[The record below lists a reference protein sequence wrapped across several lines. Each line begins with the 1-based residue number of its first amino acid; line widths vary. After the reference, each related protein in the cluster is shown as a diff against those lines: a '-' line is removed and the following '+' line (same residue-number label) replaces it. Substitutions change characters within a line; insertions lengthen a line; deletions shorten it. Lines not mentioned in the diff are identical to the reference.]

1 MAVSGMPWA
10 LLALLYVTLVPTL
23 LRAQARELVVVVR
36 ADADAR
42 PLQNAEVM
50 VTGTNDRRFTN
61 TNGVAVLRIASTAR
75 MLRVRQIGFA
85 FRDVAIPPADTVEVR
100 LVPIPFA
107 LPTVSTRAASACD
120 GITPTD
126 GALEAWALS
135 QLREGAERYESFR
148 KAYPFEVTQMR
159 RTVSAPRSKQERVRD
174 ARERVS
180 SGRWGERYQRGMVV
194 QEGPLGFSVPILFL
208 ATLGDSAFWDDHCAE
223 RAEVSTVDST
233 RVVQLSFVPARHVGT
248 TDWSGVAFLDSATSA
263 LRKVEFRLRVQG
275 RAGPR
280 RFEGY
285 TTFRQPSPFIQVPD
299 TTIAYWWRTSP
310 ATGEEWGLPAVVQR
324 VAVETLKFRKE
335 PP

>member
-1 MAVSGMPWA
+1 MPWGR
-10 LLALLYVTLVPTL
+10 LALLCAMLGPAL
-23 LRAQARELVVVVR
+23 GRAQSRDLVVVVR
-36 ADADAR
+36 ADADSR
-42 PLQNAEVM
+42 PLQNAEVF
-50 VTGTNDRRFTN
+50 VIGTNDRRFTN
-61 TNGVAVLRIASTAR
+61 ASGIAVLRIGSVAQTI
-75 MLRVRQIGFA
+75 RVRQIGFA
-85 FRDVAIPPADTVEVR
+85 FRDVAVPAADTVEVR

-107 LPTVSTRAASACD
+107 LPTVRTRAASACD
-120 GITPTD
+120 GITPAD

-174 ARERVS
+174 MRERVS
-180 SGRWGERYQRGMVV
+180 SARWGERYERGMVV

-208 ATLGDSAFWDDHCAE
+208 ATLGDSAFWDHHCAE
-223 RAEVSTVDST
+223 RAEVSTVDTS

-248 TDWSGVAFLDSATSA
+248 TDWSGVAYIDSATSA

-299 TTIAYWWRTSP
+299 TTIAYWWRVAP
-310 ATGEEWGLPAVVQR
+310 GEGEEWGLPAVVQR
-324 VAVETLKFRKE
+324 VAVEALRFRKA